1 MDLDITKKVNKYIKA
16 VKHSIQMKYKGEI
29 PAEFIAQ
36 LDQLED
42 LYTTYLRARKNFQE
56 EDVLTPFGNRLGV
69 N

>member
-1 MDLDITKKVNKYIKA
+1 MDVDITKKVNKYIKA

-42 LYTTYLRARKNFQE
+42 LYTTYLRARKNF
-56 EDVLTPFGNRLGV
+56 
-69 N
+69 